1 MPDRSIAC
9 GIRGFIGSIAL
20 ALIVVL
26 PALADQQPANRQDQA
41 LVDLAAQI
49 LSCSA
54 HPCLSESEQDVRK
67 LLRGQIVSDG
77 TFYFS
82 DLAVAYPSVGHIL
95 RGMVEWDFHR
105 TLGMVSLKVADFHIA
120 PAVLV
125 AELDAALPGCEMEQ
139 DEDGKEE
146 GESEK
151 WSCGADDPEGSVV
164 LVEAYFAP
172 GIVLLEIGS

>member
-1 MPDRSIAC
+1 MSDRSIRR
-9 GIRGFIGSIAL
+9 GSRGFIGLIAL
-20 ALIVVL
+20 ALIAVL
-26 PALADQQPANRQDQA
+26 PAFANQQPDSRQGQA
-41 LVDLAAQI
+41 LVNLAAQI

-54 HPCLSESEQDVRK
+54 HPCHGESEQTVRK

-82 DLAVAYPSVGHIL
+82 DLAVAYPSVGHLL
-95 RGMVEWDFHR
+95 RGLVEWDFDSA
-105 TLGMVSLKVADFHIA
+105 LDMVSLKVADFHIA

-139 DEDGKEE
+139 DEDGEEE
-146 GESEK
+146 GESEA
-151 WSCGADDPEGSVV
+151 WSCGADDPEGFVV
-164 LVEAYFAP
+164 LVEVYFAP

>member
-1 MPDRSIAC
+1 MSDRSITR
-9 GIRGFIGSIAL
+9 GTRGFIGLIAL
-20 ALIVVL
+20 ALIAVL
-26 PALADQQPANRQDQA
+26 PVFANQQPESPQAQA
-41 LVDLAAQI
+41 LVDLAAHI

-54 HPCLSESEQDVRK
+54 HPCRGESEQAVRK

-82 DLAVAYPSVGHIL
+82 DLAVAYPFVGHIL
-95 RGMVEWDFHR
+95 RGLVEWEFDSA
-105 TLGMVSLKVADFHIA
+105 LDMVSLKVADFHIA

-125 AELDAALPGCEMEQ
+125 AELEAALPGCEMEQ

-146 GESEK
+146 GESEE
-151 WSCGADDPEGSVV
+151 WSCEADDSEASGV
-164 LVEAYFAP
+164 LVEVYCAP